1 MTSILLT
8 AALALCSTTVGGLFA
23 LKARSRLHQVLG
35 LTAGVLLGVVAFD
48 ILPELVE
55 LISQQALT
63 INAPM
68 VALVTGFLAFHALEK
83 LLLIHHAQE
92 DAYAGHHHPSVGILS
107 ALALIGHSFLD
118 GVGIGFAFQVSAHTG
133 LMVALAIVAHD
144 FADGMNTVGLML
156 MHRNPPRRALGM
168 LALDASA
175 PILGAAST
183 LFLRLPPRAL
193 AVYLGLF
200 GGVLLYIGA
209 ADILPEAH
217 SERSSPVT
225 IALTCAGAAFV
236 YGVTRLLR

>member
-1 MTSILLT
+1 MTRTLAT
-8 AALALCSTTVGGLFA
+8 AALAFCSTVVGGLFA
-23 LKARSRLHQVLG
+23 LKARSRLHLVLG

-55 LISQQALT
+55 LIGQQALT
-63 INAPM
+63 IDAPM
-68 VALVTGFLAFHALEK
+68 VALVVGFLVFHALEK
-83 LLLIHHAQE
+83 LLVIHHAQE
-92 DAYAGHHHPSVGILS
+92 DAYAGHHHPAVGVLS

-118 GVGIGFAFQVSAHTG
+118 GVGIGFAFQVSTHTG
-133 LMVALAIVAHD
+133 LMVALAVVAHD
-144 FADGMNTVGLML
+144 FADGMNTVSLML
-156 MHRNPPRRALGM
+156 VHKNPATRATGM
-168 LALDASA
+168 LVLDAAA

-183 LFLRLPPRAL
+183 LFLRLPPTAL
-193 AVYLGLF
+193 AIYLGVF

-225 IALTCAGAAFV
+225 IALTCAGTAFV